1 MSKNPKPAAASSS
14 SSPPDNY
21 KESPQNARLDTSESD
36 EESVSEVNARLNNC
50 SSSLSRAAPPKV
62 TPEKCEKKKY
72 VNSKMLYL
80 KEEKNCKM
88 RKRREE
94 KKKKV
99 ARTQLWRKS
108 GKKWVSYT
116 LVGALRGWLIG
127 GRKREPRSAIHF
139 AVHKVDEDFGRK
151 KKCAK
156 WGMASACVFHMRDD
170 REHWKLLY
178 DIKSCKCPPKN
189 KNSVVSRHQDD
200 PTERVEHFLGFKTFF
215 FSFFLVWLFNH
226 LRRAVRRVCTLTFVR
241 PLQCTACRLW
251 SSMHAPQS
259 TQSPSNSTESARFSW
274 NFRIFHAQNGFSS
287 LSRNLLE
294 LLLFLCPGSRL
305 VLFVFFAQPK
315 SLAVI

>member
-62 TPEKCEKKKY
+62 TPEKCEKKY

-127 GRKREPRSAIHF
+127 GRKESL
-139 AVHKVDEDFGRK
+139 
-151 KKCAK
+151 
-156 WGMASACVFHMRDD
+156 D
-170 REHWKLLY
+170 RPF
-178 DIKSCKCPPKN
+178 I
-189 KNSVVSRHQDD
+189 
-200 PTERVEHFLGFKTFF
+200 
-215 FSFFLVWLFNH
+215 
-226 LRRAVRRVCTLTFVR
+226 
-241 PLQCTACRLW
+241 LQCTKSMRISGGKKMCKMRNGECPCLSYEGW
-251 SSMHAPQS
+251 SWALKVALRH
-259 TQSPSNSTESARFSW
+259 
-274 NFRIFHAQNGFSS
+274 
-287 LSRNLLE
+287 
-294 LLLFLCPGSRL
+294 
-305 VLFVFFAQPK
+305 
-315 SLAVI
+315 